1 MTNDPQIA
9 ALKKEI
15 KAGVDILIALKGS
28 NQGNN
33 EEASSIRSNLE
44 TKGIPREALS
54 MAIRYRNWDEDKR
67 RGFDAAYQL
76 VRDSIGLKIQ
86 PDLFEFPDDDNADDA
101 E

>member
-15 KAGVDILIALKGS
+15 KAGVETLIKLKGS

-33 EEASSIRSNLE
+33 EEASAIRSTLE

-86 PDLFEFPDDDNADDA
+86 PDLFEIPGDGDDG
-101 E
+101 EPE